1 MIRQILV
8 LLPGLDGTGELF
20 EDFVAALAPD
30 IAVIVVSYPRN
41 RPQDYAALEAFVRE
55 RLPEHPFV
63 LLAESFS
70 GPIGLAIAAAPPPQL
85 RGLVLCCTFAKLPF
99 PFARWMRHLVRAAP
113 MAMLPQASLDVCL
126 LGGQASASLR
136 ARFAETLATVA
147 PQVLKQRAQQALQVD
162 VSARLK
168 EIRLPTLYLRGRRD
182 RLIGWRALR
191 LLANGVRSLQSLSFD
206 APHFLLQVR
215 PVEAAAAVSDFVH
228 ASSDR

>member
-55 RLPEHPFV
+55 RLPDRPFV

-113 MAMLPQASLDVCL
+113 MAMLPKSSLDVAL
-126 LGGQASASLR
+126 FGGQASAPLR
-136 ARFAETLATVA
+136 ARFAATLATVA
-147 PQVLKQRAQQALQVD
+147 REVLKHRAQQALQVD
-162 VSARLK
+162 VTARLSD
-168 EIRLPTLYLRGRRD
+168 ITVPTLYLRARRD

-191 LLANGVRSLQSLSFD
+191 VLVNGVPSLQALSFD

-215 PVEAAAAVSDFVH
+215 PAEAAAAVRDFVR
-228 ASSDR
+228 ASIDG